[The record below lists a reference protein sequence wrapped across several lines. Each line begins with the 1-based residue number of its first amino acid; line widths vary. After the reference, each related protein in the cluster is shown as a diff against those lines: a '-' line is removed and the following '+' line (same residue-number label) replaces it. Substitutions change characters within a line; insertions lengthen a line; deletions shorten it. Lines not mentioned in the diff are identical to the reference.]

1 MSSFHDTAGWLA
13 ELKWHTQDRGRLN
26 ADQWLP
32 CNEAGDNVLLQEI
45 ELEPWSLHC
54 LQQVG

>member
-1 MSSFHDTAGWLA
+1 MSSFHDSAGWLA
-13 ELKWHTQDRGRLN
+13 ELEWHTHDRGGSN

-32 CNEAGDNVLLQEI
+32 CNEVEDDVLLQKS

-54 LQQVG
+54 LQLVR